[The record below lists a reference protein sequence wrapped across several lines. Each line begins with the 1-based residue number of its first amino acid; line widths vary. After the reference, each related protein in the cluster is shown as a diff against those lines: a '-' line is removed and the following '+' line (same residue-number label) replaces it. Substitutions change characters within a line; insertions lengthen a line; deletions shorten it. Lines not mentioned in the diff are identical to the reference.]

1 VLSVRS
7 NCVLLFAGD
16 PYFVEYLEPFAAYE
30 MTVRARAMS
39 EVGDGYPL
47 KYVATTP
54 DAQTHTHTHTHRVT
68 ERRRGQLEN
77 GSWTCVIRYITGVS
91 RQNGPPGRD
100 HGRADLAPLLCNSMR
115 AKRKHSGTRLRSDG
129 WSGGCRHRP
138 RSQVRVCSSYIYIG
152 RK

>member
-30 MTVRARAMS
+30 MTVRAMS

-54 DAQTHTHTHTHRVT
+54 DAQTHTHTRTHT
-68 ERRRGQLEN
+68 E
-77 GSWTCVIRYITGVS
+77 
-91 RQNGPPGRD
+91 
-100 HGRADLAPLLCNSMR
+100 
-115 AKRKHSGTRLRSDG
+115 
-129 WSGGCRHRP
+129 
-138 RSQVRVCSSYIYIG
+138 
-152 RK
+152 